1 MIIQMRWRENSRS
14 VVIQMALAMTTLAML
29 GSRYP
34 SARSSN
40 SFLGRSMATAFVTRS
55 NTCSKRN
62 ANRFET
68 KIDRNRPIPLNFR
81 NVRLLSSRDDGYDD
95 AGRRV
100 RTPRPASDGWGNDDD
115 WGQPSSSNSRGA
127 SRGSGRGDD
136 WDDFDPW
143 NEPRRQPQR
152 RRGSYNSD
160 YGDNDD
166 DDWGTPRRQRNDSFD
181 GDNGFDD
188 DWGAPRDRSR
198 RDERGGGRGGRGR
211 GRGGGRGRGRGRGR
225 DFQQEG
231 RGGKNENSRKRNK
244 KKGDDS
250 SAASRSINMNALEG
264 AGFVHLYGLSS
275 VLNALSTG
283 RRDLTT
289 SMEKTDTEAVDS
301 SRFEGL
307 SDTGGWDDSDDDF
320 GAPRQ
325 SSRKEEVKPQAQ
337 FRPYLFVLDRKS
349 SGSDRRGSKA
359 SAAEEVLQ
367 LAEERGVPI
376 AHVDKG
382 ILNVLSGNRP
392 HQGFAL
398 RCGKLYFE
406 SLSRIPLP
414 TNARGGSDSSPSLW
428 LVLDEVVDPQNLGA
442 LLRSAYFLGGK
453 KNNVGILVCSKNSA
467 PPSPIV
473 SATSAGALEVVD
485 VHSTSNL
492 PRTLNQA
499 REDGFRIIGASASV
513 PSSTSSS
520 NGDGENLPPPL
531 YDLQNLPV
539 RDPDG
544 DNRPI
549 LLVLGSEGHGL
560 RTLVAKACTE
570 FVRIPSGMG
579 GPEAMEEDSNSE
591 AGVDSLNVS
600 VSAGIM
606 LWHLIHSTG
615 SK

>member
-1 MIIQMRWRENSRS
+1 
-14 VVIQMALAMTTLAML
+14 
-29 GSRYP
+29 
-34 SARSSN
+34 
-40 SFLGRSMATAFVTRS
+40 
-55 NTCSKRN
+55 
-62 ANRFET
+62 
-68 KIDRNRPIPLNFR
+68 
-81 NVRLLSSRDDGYDD
+81 
-95 AGRRV
+95 
-100 RTPRPASDGWGNDDD
+100 
-115 WGQPSSSNSRGA
+115 
-127 SRGSGRGDD
+127 
-136 WDDFDPW
+136 
-143 NEPRRQPQR
+143 
-152 RRGSYNSD
+152 
-160 YGDNDD
+160 
-166 DDWGTPRRQRNDSFD
+166 
-181 GDNGFDD
+181 
-188 DWGAPRDRSR
+188 
-198 RDERGGGRGGRGR
+198 
-211 GRGGGRGRGRGRGR
+211 
-225 DFQQEG
+225 
-231 RGGKNENSRKRNK
+231 
-244 KKGDDS
+244 
-250 SAASRSINMNALEG
+250 MNALEG

-289 SMEKTDTEAVDS
+289 SMEKTDAEAVDT

-307 SDTGGWDDSDDDF
+307 GDVAGGWDDDDDF
-320 GAPRQ
+320 GA
-325 SSRKEEVKPQAQ
+325 SSRSSRREEVKPQAQ

-359 SAAEEVLQ
+359 SAAQEVLQ

-414 TNARGGSDSSPSLW
+414 TNARGGSSESSPSLW

-453 KNNVGILVCSKNSA
+453 KTNVGVLVCSKNSA
-467 PPSPIV
+467 PPSPVV
-473 SATSAGALEVVD
+473 SASSAGALEVVD

-513 PSSTSSS
+513 PSSTSGG
-520 NGDGENLPPPL
+520 GDEENLPPPL

-539 RDPDG
+539 RDADG
-544 DNRPI
+544 DDRPI

-579 GPEAMEEDSNSE
+579 GLGPTEDDDSNSE

-606 LWHLIHSTG
+606 LWHLIHG
-615 SK
+615 GK